1 MKFGLIGYPLSHSF
15 SKGYFT
21 EKFHHLGLEQFTYE
35 LMPMA
40 HIEEVTTLL
49 RGDFFGLNV
58 TIPYKQSVIPYLNDI
73 DPVALKIGAV
83 NTLVRIGQYSW
94 KGFNTDSIGF
104 LRSLKEWIGMRQI
117 PAKALILGSG
127 GASRAVAAA
136 LASLGIKYK
145 VVSRSGKG
153 DLGYDELTA
162 GIMNDHLL
170 IINTTPVG
178 MYPDVELY
186 PSIPY
191 QYLCTQH
198 WVYDLIY
205 NPANTL
211 FLQQSQQMGAK
222 TKNGLDMLHLQADCA
237 WSIWKNYGKF

>member
-15 SKGYFT
+15 SKDHFT
-21 EKFHHLGLEQFTYE
+21 EKFRQLGLNRFSYD
-35 LMPMA
+35 LMPIA
-40 HIEEVTTLL
+40 HIEEVSTIL
-49 RGDFFGLNV
+49 RSDVFGLNV
-58 TIPYKQSVIPYLNDI
+58 TIPYKQSVMGYINEI
-73 DPVALKIGAV
+73 DPIAFKIGAV
-83 NTLVRIGQYSW
+83 NTLVRTGQYSW
-94 KGFNTDSIGF
+94 KGYNTDSFGF
-104 LRSLKEWIGMRQI
+104 LRSLKEWIGLSQI

-136 LASLGIKYK
+136 LSSLGIKYK
-145 VVSRSGKG
+145 IVSSSGKG
-153 DLGYDELTA
+153 DLGYDELTS
-162 GIMNDHLL
+162 GIMIDHLL

-178 MYPDVELY
+178 MYPHVELY

>member
-15 SKGYFT
+15 SKAYFT
-21 EKFHHLGLEQFTYE
+21 EKFHQLGLDQFTYD
-35 LMPMA
+35 LLPIA
-40 HIEEVTTLL
+40 HIEEVSTIL
-49 RGDFFGLNV
+49 RSDVFGLNV
-58 TIPYKQSVIPYLNDI
+58 TIPYKQSVIQYINDI

-83 NTLVRIGQYSW
+83 NTLVRTGKYSW

-104 LRSLKEWIGMRQI
+104 LRSLKDWIGVSQI

-136 LASLGIKYK
+136 LSGLGIKYK
-145 VVSRSGKG
+145 VVSHSGSG
-153 DLGYDELTA
+153 DLGYHELTS
-162 GIMNDHLL
+162 GIMMDHLL
-170 IINTTPVG
+170 IINTTPLG
-178 MYPDVELY
+178 MYPDVDLY

-191 QYLCTQH
+191 QCLCTQH

-211 FLQQSQQMGAK
+211 FLQKSQQTGAR
-222 TKNGLDMLHLQADCA
+222 TKNGLDMLHLQADYA